1 VTPREQAAAY
11 DAALAASDERLAAKR
26 RASAAARG
34 EPDPDEVAREF
45 ARRFPA
51 LADHYRQRAEAERN
65 ACPF

>member
-1 VTPREQAAAY
+1 MTPREY

-34 EPDPDEVAREF
+34 EPDPDEVSRQF
-45 ARRFPA
+45 ARTFPA

-65 ACPF
+65 MCPYS

>member
-1 VTPREQAAAY
+1 MTPRELAAAY

-34 EPDPDEVAREF
+34 EPDPDEVSRQF
-45 ARRFPA
+45 ARSFPA
-51 LADHYRQRAEAERN
+51 AAEHYRQRAEAERN